1 MSRYNLKLSVRMS
14 ENLKTRV
21 KLLAVKND
29 VTFTKMLN
37 YLLELGYESYI
48 ERFEKYDREEVLF
61 YE

>member
-48 ERFEKYDREEVLF
+48 ERFEKYDREEVLVN
-61 YE
+61 E

>member
-1 MSRYNLKLSVRMS
+1 MNYKTVKLSVRMS

-48 ERFEKYDREEVLF
+48 ERFEKYDREEVLVN
-61 YE
+61 E

>member
-37 YLLELGYESYI
+37 YLLELGYESYV
-48 ERFEKYDREEVLF
+48 ERFEKYDREEVLVN
-61 YE
+61 E